1 MRILR
6 EPLFGAKRY
15 SAFSV
20 VTFERLCRN
29 YIKQRRFAAVK
40 GTERPFLRQNEWYR
54 GNFRLI
60 LLYEAFL
67 FCNLCFYRRINNEQ
81 GACKKIRS
89 EKC

>member
-15 SAFSV
+15 SAFPSSLLSV
-20 VTFERLCRN
+20 
-29 YIKQRRFAAVK
+29 FAETTLSKDGLPPLKAQS
-40 GTERPFLRQNEWYR
+40 GRFLRQNEWYR

-67 FCNLCFYRRINNEQ
+67 FCNLCFT
-81 GACKKIRS
+81 GG
-89 EKC
+89 

>member
-20 VTFERLCRN
+20 VTFECLCRN

-40 GTERPFLRQNEWYR
+40 GTERPFFY
-54 GNFRLI
+54 GKMSGTAVIFAS
-60 LLYEAFL
+60 Y
-67 FCNLCFYRRINNEQ
+67 FCMRRFYFVIYVLQED
-81 GACKKIRS
+81 K
-89 EKC
+89 

>member
-40 GTERPFLRQNEWYR
+40 GTEQNEWYR

-67 FCNLCFYRRINNEQ
+67 FCNLCFT
-81 GACKKIRS
+81 GG
-89 EKC
+89 

>member
-20 VTFERLCRN
+20 VTFERLCRS

-40 GTERPFLRQNEWYR
+40 GTERPF
-54 GNFRLI
+54 FT
-60 LLYEAFL
+60 A
-67 FCNLCFYRRINNEQ
+67 
-81 GACKKIRS
+81 K
-89 EKC
+89 

>member
-20 VTFERLCRN
+20 VTAETTLSKDGLPPLKAQSGR
-29 YIKQRRFAAVK
+29 
-40 GTERPFLRQNEWYR
+40 FLRQNEWYR

-67 FCNLCFYRRINNEQ
+67 FCNLCFT
-81 GACKKIRS
+81 GG
-89 EKC
+89 

>member
-40 GTERPFLRQNEWYR
+40 GTERPFLTAN
-54 GNFRLI
+54 
-60 LLYEAFL
+60 
-67 FCNLCFYRRINNEQ
+67 
-81 GACKKIRS
+81 
-89 EKC
+89 

>member
-29 YIKQRRFAAVK
+29 YISKDGLPPLKAQSGR
-40 GTERPFLRQNEWYR
+40 FLRQNEWYR

-67 FCNLCFYRRINNEQ
+67 FCNLCFT
-81 GACKKIRS
+81 GG
-89 EKC
+89 

>member
-29 YIKQRRFAAVK
+29 YIKQDGLPPLKAQSGR
-40 GTERPFLRQNEWYR
+40 FLRQNEWYR

-67 FCNLCFYRRINNEQ
+67 FCNLCYT
-81 GACKKIRS
+81 GG
-89 EKC
+89 

>member
-15 SAFSV
+15 SVFSV

-40 GTERPFLRQNEWYR
+40 GTEWSF
-54 GNFRLI
+54 FT
-60 LLYEAFL
+60 A
-67 FCNLCFYRRINNEQ
+67 
-81 GACKKIRS
+81 K
-89 EKC
+89 